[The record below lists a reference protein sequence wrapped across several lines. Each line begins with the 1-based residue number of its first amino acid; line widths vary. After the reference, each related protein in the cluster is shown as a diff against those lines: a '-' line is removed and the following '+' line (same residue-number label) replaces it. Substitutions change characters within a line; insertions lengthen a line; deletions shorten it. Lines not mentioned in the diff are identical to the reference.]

1 VRGVIF
7 AMLTSLAWG
16 LAPIL
21 FKLGLKAE
29 VSSLFAI
36 MVHNFSAFLLASF
49 LVFTLGEPLKVGLR
63 ELVIISLGGMLT
75 GFLGLLFYFEAVRHG
90 KVSIVAPIASTSPFW
105 SVLFA
110 YVLLGEGLNLQKL
123 VGVLLIVLGITLLSL
138 SKQ

>member
-7 AMLTSLAWG
+7 AILTSLAWG

-29 VSSLFAI
+29 VSNLFAL
-36 MVHNFSAFLLASF
+36 MVHNFSAFLLASL

-63 ELVIISLGGMLT
+63 ELIIISLGGMLS
-75 GFLGLLFYFEAVRHG
+75 GFLGLFFYFEAVRHG

-110 YVLLGEGLNLQKL
+110 YFLLGESLNLQKL
-123 VGVLLIVLGITLLSL
+123 VGVFLIVIGITLLSL

>member
-7 AMLTSLAWG
+7 AMLASFAWG

-29 VSSLFAI
+29 VGNLFAL
-36 MVHNFSAFLLASF
+36 MVHNFSAFLLASLLF
-49 LVFTLGEPLKVGLR
+49 FALGEPLKVGLR
-63 ELVIISLGGMLT
+63 ELVIISLGGMLS
-75 GFLGLLFYFEAVRHG
+75 GFLGLFFYFEAVRHG

>member
-7 AMLTSLAWG
+7 AILASFAWG

-29 VSSLFAI
+29 VGNLFAL
-36 MVHNFSAFLLASF
+36 MVHNFSAFLLASLLF
-49 LVFTLGEPLKVGLR
+49 FALGEPLKVGLR
-63 ELVIISLGGMLT
+63 ELVFISLGGMLS
-75 GFLGLLFYFEAVRHG
+75 GFLGLFFYFEAVRHG
-90 KVSIVAPIASTSPFW
+90 KVSIVAPIASTSPLW

-110 YVLLGEGLNLQKL
+110 YVLLGEGLNFQKL
-123 VGVLLIVLGITLLSL
+123 LGVLLIVLGITLLSL

>member
-7 AMLTSLAWG
+7 AILTSLAWG

-29 VSSLFAI
+29 VGNLFAL
-36 MVHNFSAFLLASF
+36 MVHNFSAFLLASLLF
-49 LVFTLGEPLKVGLR
+49 FTLGEPLKV
-63 ELVIISLGGMLT
+63 ISLGGMLS
-75 GFLGLLFYFEAVRHG
+75 GFLGLFFYFEAVRHG

-123 VGVLLIVLGITLLSL
+123 VGVFLIVVGITLLSL

>member
-7 AMLTSLAWG
+7 AILASFAWG

-29 VSSLFAI
+29 VGNLFAL
-36 MVHNFSAFLLASF
+36 MVHNFSAFLLASLLF
-49 LVFTLGEPLKVGLR
+49 FTLGEPLKVGLR
-63 ELVIISLGGMLT
+63 ELVFISVGGMLS
-75 GFLGLLFYFEAVRHG
+75 GFLGLFFYFEAVRHG
-90 KVSIVAPIASTSPFW
+90 KVSIVAPIASTSPLW

-110 YVLLGEGLNLQKL
+110 YVLLGEGLNFQKL
-123 VGVLLIVLGITLLSL
+123 VGVLLIVIGITLLSL

>member
-1 VRGVIF
+1 MRGVIF
-7 AMLTSLAWG
+7 ATLTSLAWG

-63 ELVIISLGGMLT
+63 ELVTISLGGILT

-90 KVSIVAPIASTSPFW
+90 KVSIVAPIASTSPLW

-110 YVLLGEGLNLQKL
+110 YVLLGEGLNFQKL